1 MTPVNNSCSCEV
13 NIGSHSVYVHKWSD
27 RDRCE
32 DVTHSSA
39 TDVSWNLVK
48 NNF

>member
-1 MTPVNNSCSCEV
+1 MISVNNSCSCEV
-13 NIGSHSVYVHKWSD
+13 NIGSYFVYVYKWSD

-32 DVTHSSA
+32 DVIYLLVI
-39 TDVSWNLVK
+39 DVLWNLVK